1 MIRLYAKDGS
11 LRLEIAP
18 SSGDRCT
25 SRLMG
30 ESTLTLSCIL
40 PSYVE
45 VQVGDYA
52 DYEGT
57 RYYVLEAYQPEMI
70 STLQYRY
77 ALRLSD
83 SSGLLRHTK
92 VIKPAQETPELDFA
106 LDARP
111 AEHIRLIVDNANRIT
126 GTSDW
131 TVGTVIQGESRNIE
145 YRNKYCLEALGEIAK
160 AYDTEWWIEGR
171 TINLSRCEHGQPIT
185 LGYRNGLSSGITRLP
200 NSTAKHFTRLY
211 PLGSR
216 RNIIPSQYGHSRL
229 QLPGGKGYLER
240 NTHLGIIEQ
249 SEEGAFAHIYPRYT
263 GTVTAVRHE
272 QRTSE
277 DGKPYPVYYVKDSG
291 LPFSP
296 STYQIQGLTLH
307 LVWQSGELNGRDF
320 EANWHASS
328 QEWEIIAQRPY
339 DNQVIPSGL
348 LIPKVGDKYIPYN
361 MRMPQEYITRAEQEL
376 QTEATK
382 WIEKISQDT
391 SVYKAH
397 TDYIHLEEHSIHLN
411 LGRRVTLQDAQ
422 LFARSGGLHASR
434 ITSISRSVLLP
445 TDMDLEMT
453 YTVDIGRIAQ
463 LEGGMQDLKAAYQ
476 ETQATLPTILKSWD
490 STDPSEYNV
499 LSALRTL
506 STLYRTALRKDQDDY
521 TAHAIGSAERVE
533 GLLGWLIRPNGDAYM
548 RNLKIAG
555 ALEVDELRKNRITI
569 LDGEHYFSSGTAVV
583 AEVGTN
589 GGTYFR
595 PRLEEGE
602 TSSLQVGDACLGKW
616 VTASGVQVCKLRVYL
631 IDSEGNHWYNLE
643 GGSAEP
649 RVGMHLAQVGS
660 NRDSRRQRATLVRNN
675 VIIQY
680 DGLTGWDIEPQHIT
694 GVLGNLDDMSLE
706 PWGRLYGSG
715 AVLRNA
721 YISGQLSIQ
730 SSDGRSEQRLP
741 YPKGEW
747 RHSIAYPYDQYE
759 YDGHLWLWTG
769 SGATSSYP
777 SVDNGWQDLGQT
789 PDAIDESL
797 SYLRRAL
804 SDSTDIQGG
813 LILSTILAL
822 RDQEGKVSAYLNGR
836 ASGTDPMLALGV
848 QDAFL
853 GSERRAF
860 WADKLGRVYMGQMQA
875 RSSDGS
881 LLCYTGDRDFA
892 PYLILGGGATNIRDL
907 LNANPNKYGYIT
919 YERSMTWRGM
929 GQSVTGSGRGGYAQY
944 ISNPIV
950 ARKSSM
956 RITGRIKMSAGTRI
970 NSSSGI
976 SLSVQVSLFK
986 GDWSRVVDSY
996 LIETGW
1002 LTQPKTIRHTMSIDT
1017 TISGLDIGASYSL
1030 RVECV
1035 ASSRGGMTRADV
1047 DILRFEADGDLIPS
1061 AEAISIGEH
1070 GLSVMYGL
1078 DRILML
1084 HPRSQDGDTFLDLYG
1099 KTNMPGV
1106 LAAGRVN
1113 RDGRVLAAWG
1123 AKVNK
1128 QGVSDAVVDFN
1139 SDNTYTVHHSVGHT
1153 DYIPQLT
1160 VEDSRDVIGYFQIQ
1174 PYSFKVRVTFSGES
1188 GSAYPNAFSYVIFG
1202 DNR

>member
-1 MIRLYAKDGS
+1 MALDIYSKSGVLKAT
-11 LRLEIAP
+11 IQP
-18 SSGDRCT
+18 SDTDRC
-25 SRLMG
+25 SKGIMEAG
-30 ESTLTLSCIL
+30 VLSLSFVL
-40 PSYVE
+40 PSFVSF
-45 VQVGDYA
+45 VLGDYA
-52 DYEGT
+52 EFLGERYEVMADYT
-57 RYYVLEAYQPEMI
+57 PEMR
-70 STLQYRY
+70 STCEYHYSLKLYDSV
-77 ALRLSD
+77 ALLERAIVL
-83 SSGLLRHTK
+83 
-92 VIKPAQETPELDFA
+92 KPADVQVELGFAYYATAQEHLQ
-106 LDARP
+106 LV
-111 AEHIRLIVDNANRIT
+111 VDNINRT
-126 GTSDW
+126 QPNGGW
-131 TVGTVIQGESRNIE
+131 TVGTVSQSNHINID
-145 YRNKYCLEALGEIAK
+145 YATKTCLAALAEISSK
-160 AYDTEWWIEGR
+160 FELEWWVEGR
-171 TINLSRCEHGQPIT
+171 TINLSRCEHGTPIS
-185 LGYRNGLSSGITRLP
+185 LGYASGLIALKPTDSSLLP
-200 NSTAKHFTRLY
+200 TTRLY
-211 PLGSR
+211 PLGST
-216 RNIIPSQYGHSRL
+216 RNIDRSVYGSARL
-229 QLPGGKGYLER
+229 KMPNGRSSVEH
-240 NTHLGIIEQ
+240 NTHLGIIERA
-249 SEEGAFAHIYPRYT
+249 EEGAFSHIYPRYT
-263 GTVTAVRHE
+263 GTVSEVRQE
-272 QRTSE
+272 GRQGK
-277 DGKPYPVYYVKDSG
+277 DGKAFTIYYIKDANIPFNPNAQE
-291 LPFSP
+291 LPNLAKHIVF
-296 STYQIQGLTLH
+296 
-307 LVWQSGELNGRDF
+307 QSGELNGHDF
-320 EANWHASS
+320 EANYDPQK
-328 QEWEIIAQRPY
+328 QEWE
-339 DNQVIPSGL
+339 
-348 LIPKVGDKYIPYN
+348 LITQYPTPETQLPREPLVPKVGNKYIPYN
-361 MRMPQEYITRAEQEL
+361 FRMPDEYIRMAEREL
-376 QTEATK
+376 EEAAMTYL
-382 WIEKISQDT
+382 EKISQDT
-391 SVYKAH
+391 TIYKCQ
-397 TDYIHLEEHSIHLN
+397 TDYVEMIERGEILRV
-411 LGRRVTLQDAQ
+411 GRRILLQDQ
-422 LFARSGGLHASR
+422 HLFGTSGKHSSR
-434 ITSISRSVLLP
+434 ITRLSIKINNPSEVEFDCSYAVDFGRLSRIEGNV
-445 TDMDLEMT
+445 
-453 YTVDIGRIAQ
+453 AQ
-463 LEGGMQDLKAAYQ
+463 LDSALK

-555 ALEVDELRKNRITI
+555 SLEVDELRKNRITI

-583 AEVGTN
+583 GEVGSN
-589 GGTYFR
+589 GGVYFK

-616 VTASGVQVCKLRVYL
+616 VTASGLQICKLR
-631 IDSEGNHWYNLE
+631 IDYIDRQGYHWYSLAE
-643 GGSAEP
+643 GSAEP

-730 SSDGRSEQRLP
+730 SSDGRSSKRLP
-741 YPKGEW
+741 YDKGEW

-804 SDSTDIQGG
+804 SDATDIQGG

-822 RDQEGKVSAYLNGR
+822 RDASGKVSTYLNGR
-836 ASGTDPMLALGV
+836 ATGSDPMLALGV
-848 QDAFL
+848 QDAFT

-919 YERSMTWRGM
+919 YERSMTWRGS
-929 GQSVTGSGRGGYAQY
+929 GLSVSGSGRGGYAQY
-944 ISNPIV
+944 VSNPII
-950 ARKSSM
+950 ARSSSM
-956 RITGRIKMSAGTRI
+956 RISGSIKMSAGSRA
-970 NSSSGI
+970 SVRSGI
-976 SLSVQVSLFK
+976 SLSVHVYLIRGS
-986 GDWSRVVDSY
+986 WSRLVDSH
-996 LIETGW
+996 LLETGW
-1002 LTQPKTIRHTMSIDT
+1002 LSQITTNRHTMSIDT
-1017 TISGLDIGASYSL
+1017 TISGVEVGRSYSL
-1030 RVECV
+1030 RVECY
-1035 ASSRGGMTRADV
+1035 ASPRGGITKADV
-1047 DILRFEADGDLIPS
+1047 DIGRMLADGDLITS
-1061 AEAISIGEH
+1061 AESISIGEH

-1084 HPRSQDGDTFLDLYG
+1084 HPRSEDDEVFLDMYG

-1113 RDGRVLAAWG
+1113 RDGQVLASWG

-1128 QGVSDAVVDFN
+1128 QGIDRPEVVRN
-1139 SDNTYTVHHSVGHT
+1139 SDNTYTVYHSVGHS

-1160 VEDSRDVIGYFQIQ
+1160 VEDSRDVIGYYQIQ
-1174 PYSFKVRVTFSGES
+1174 PYSFKVRVTYSGQE

-1202 DNR
+1202 DNRS